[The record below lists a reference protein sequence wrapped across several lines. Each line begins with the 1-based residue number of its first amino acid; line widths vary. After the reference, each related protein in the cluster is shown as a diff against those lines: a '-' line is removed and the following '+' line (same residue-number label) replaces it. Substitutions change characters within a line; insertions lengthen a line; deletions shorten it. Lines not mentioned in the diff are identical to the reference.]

1 VRNIDGSGKE
11 LLDMK
16 YVVIEVV
23 ARSAAKEQVIVNVI
37 VRLAVEVELELD
49 GELRNG
55 NFRIV

>member
-1 VRNIDGSGKE
+1 MRNIDGSGKE